1 MGGKWHCLPTA
12 CPGTK
17 SCHTSSITAFF
28 YIAKK
33 NPNPNPKKE
42 KKNKKNRT
50 RESCLAWVD
59 SGVGPRLWRAHERPT
74 EWQKPYPGG
83 IRVPAQH
90 ASSRRPLKAAS
101 RRRPQTLVFLSPAQ
115 RRPSPPPPNP
125 RLRSRVHRSAPS
137 TPGSICYSS
146 SALQVVASSKI
157 SHAYFRL
164 SRLFSCCASPIW

>member
-1 MGGKWHCLPTA
+1 MSSDSLFGNKIMSPQFDYSLFNKRIQKYKKRIRRTEQESPALP
-12 CPGTK
+12 
-17 SCHTSSITAFF
+17 
-28 YIAKK
+28 
-33 NPNPNPKKE
+33 
-42 KKNKKNRT
+42 
-50 RESCLAWVD
+50 WVD
-59 SGVGPRLWRAHERPT
+59 SGVEPRPWRAHERPT
-74 EWQKPYPGG
+74 EGQKPYPGG

-101 RRRPQTLVFLSPAQ
+101 RRRPQTLVFLSPAP
-115 RRPSPPPPNP
+115 RRPSSPPPNP